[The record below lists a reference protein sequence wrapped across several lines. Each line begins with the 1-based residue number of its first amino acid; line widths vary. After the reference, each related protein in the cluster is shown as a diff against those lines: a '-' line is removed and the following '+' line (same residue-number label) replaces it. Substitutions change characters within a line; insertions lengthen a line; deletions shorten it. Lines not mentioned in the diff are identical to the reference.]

1 MQVLGLDV
9 GTSSVKA
16 AVLDVATAEPLG
28 EVARA
33 AYDLDQPTPDT
44 ATLPCERLWRAVVE
58 AARHA
63 CAGHQVEAIG
73 LSCLTP
79 GLVLLGAHDE
89 PLTPIVT
96 HLDRRAR
103 LEARQVWTA
112 VGPEFLAT
120 VGNKPLPGG
129 ITAIGYHHLVRHDP
143 ILRTK
148 VRKYLHVNS
157 WLGLRLTGTTAFDP
171 GNASF
176 TGLFDT
182 LTTRTWSPR
191 WCSYFEV
198 DPRWLPPVL
207 SGDATLGR
215 LTSVAAAEL
224 GLAGDSPVKLGVADT
239 SSAML
244 AAGMGPDDLLHVV
257 GTTQVLA
264 VLAKNPQPAPNRLTR
279 LLGVGDAFI
288 QVMHNPVG
296 GVALDWLHDLC
307 FREQAAEQFYGQT
320 VPLAMQRQT
329 EVLLDPPFLG
339 GDRLEIEPQRAAFRE
354 LGLSTGRLDL
364 LAAILQ
370 AMRTHH
376 QEAWNILVHD
386 RCVRRVF
393 LTGGGA
399 DIVRSLIPDYGEREV
414 VMLEEASLRGTA
426 RLF

>member
-28 EVARA
+28 EVGRV

-44 ATLPCERLWRAVVE
+44 ATLSCERLWRAVVE
-58 AARHA
+58 AARQA
-63 CAGHQVEAIG
+63 CLGHPVEGIG

-79 GLVLLGAHDE
+79 GLVLLGARDE
-89 PLTPIVT
+89 PLTPIIT

-103 LEARQVWTA
+103 VEARKVWTA

-129 ITAIGYHHLVRHDP
+129 ITAVGYRHLVRHDP
-143 ILRTK
+143 ILRAK

-157 WLGLRLTGTTAFDP
+157 WLGLCLTGTTAFDA

-182 LTTRTWSPR
+182 MTTRAWSPR

-198 DPRWLPPVL
+198 DPAWLPPVL
-207 SGDATLGR
+207 PGDATLGR
-215 LTSVAAAEL
+215 LTSAAAGEL
-224 GLAGDSPVKLGVADT
+224 GLAEGIPVKIGVADT

-264 VLAKNPQPAPNRLTR
+264 VLAKDPQPAPNQLTR
-279 LLGVGDAFI
+279 LLGVGDAFV

-307 FREQAAEQFYGQT
+307 FREQAAGQFYGET
-320 VPLAMQRQT
+320 VPLAMRRPT
-329 EVLLDPPFLG
+329 AVVLDPPFLG
-339 GDRLEIEPQRAAFRE
+339 GDRLEIEPQRAAFRD
-354 LGLSTGRLDL
+354 LGLSTDRLDL
-364 LAAILQ
+364 LAATLQ

-376 QEAWNILVHD
+376 HEAWNLLVHN
-386 RCVRRVF
+386 RRVRRVF

-399 DIVRSLIPDYGEREV
+399 DVVRSLIPEYGEREV